1 MKKLLLLLF
10 LLPLLSFGQDFNL
23 KHEILEEGPFSPGDT
38 ITVKYTLTDL
48 VGDVNVKL
56 LQFDTGYDDTRLVRV
71 GTPNW
76 IVSTPDNKTFTQN
89 YWTGYTYNPD
99 STYDPLNL
107 RSGRAQFWLG
117 GGVTA
122 PSRYTI
128 QSTDDIEGQ
137 LFLQQFKILEATDYT
152 EALGFKWAIITD
164 NLNASTYTIKPDPGL
179 YVDFNVTGTVPAGT
193 INFHVELPDLTHAED
208 YRISIEPLS
217 QWQDMQDGV
226 TVENYEYVQGN
237 FDINGNFTTYDL
249 KQDVVY
255 VVHAFV
261 ENQWDEQNQTPIYPA
276 WLDDVVTVSDIIL
289 TFKEAIGTNIDG
301 TGTTFNNVVQRRL
314 GNVLQEGPND
324 PLDFNDSYAM
334 LAHLVGILDNSA
346 GTNGPPAEGQKFYP
360 ITSFNNGAFNMSSL
374 LENYNQAP
382 TSQEEWLAQ
391 NTFTITSADPTNF
404 TIAHALIGDVDLSH
418 STIPPL
424 QANLSAKSFSIS
436 KSASQTRR
444 VIDTDV
450 DVTSELKNGLV
461 ELNIDVNKNDLVG
474 MQMNLSYDK
483 SILTFKEVVFDTGN
497 AMTNFAKPLDGKII
511 VGTIDPQIKEAM
523 KSGRPF
529 KVVFETK
536 QTINNTAGLI
546 SFDVTDAVTKD
557 GTKVKLNIK

>member
-10 LLPLLSFGQDFNL
+10 LFPLLSFAQDFNL

-48 VGDVNVKL
+48 VGDINVKL
-56 LQFDTGYDDTRLVRV
+56 LQFDTGYDDTRLVRI

-89 YWTGYTYNPD
+89 YWTGYTFNPD
-99 STYDPLNL
+99 GTYDPLNL
-107 RSGRAQFWLG
+107 RSGKPQFWSG

-137 LFLQQFKILEATDYT
+137 LFLQQFKILEANDYT
-152 EALGFKWAIITD
+152 EALGFKWALITD
-164 NLNASTYTIKPDPGL
+164 NLDFSAYTIEPDPSL

-193 INFHVELPDLTHAED
+193 VNFHVELPDYTHAED
-208 YRISIEPLS
+208 YIVLIEPVN
-217 QWQDMQDGV
+217 QHTDGV
-226 TVENYEYVQGN
+226 PDGQEFIQFRGN
-237 FDINGNFTTYDL
+237 LDINGNFSTTEL
-249 KQDVVY
+249 VQDIPYLVNV
-255 VVHAFV
+255 FV

-289 TFKEAIGTNIDG
+289 TFKEAIGANIDG
-301 TGTTFNNVVQRRL
+301 TGTTLEHPLQRLLANVDQD
-314 GNVLQEGPND
+314 GPND
-324 PLDFNDSYAM
+324 PLDFDDSYAM
-334 LAHLVGILDNSA
+334 LAHLVGVLDNGANTS
-346 GTNGPPAEGQKFYP
+346 EGFDPEKKFYP
-360 ITSFNNGAFNMSSL
+360 ITSFNNGAMNWSAFIDKLGIEVNS
-374 LENYNQAP
+374 E
-382 TSQEEWLAQ
+382 EEWLAQ
-391 NTFTITSADPTNF
+391 RTFTLTSSDPTDF
-404 TIAHALIGDVDLSH
+404 ILGHALMGDVDLSH

-461 ELNIDVNKNDLVG
+461 ELNIDVNKSDLVG

-529 KVVFETK
+529 KVIFETK